1 MSVLVYAELDSG
13 RFKKATLEACSYG
26 VALASMRNS
35 DVAAIVIGECH
46 ESELF
51 QIVECGISKVFRVLD
66 SHLETFTTSKYISVI
81 QKIVRENG
89 FNTLITSQSYNS
101 KAITPGLSIRLKSA
115 FISGVIGLPRIEGG
129 KEIYQRMAYSGKG
142 IEEVSAL
149 LSDIVL
155 SVKTNSFGVNK
166 NKTGEL
172 NVIPFNFS
180 LSDDVND
187 ILPKEIIKT
196 SSTISLTDAEK
207 VVSGGRGLKGPENWG
222 MIEELAGLLGAAT
235 ACSKPVADVEW
246 RPHHEHVGQTGI
258 QISPDLYIAIGISG
272 AIQHLAGVNSSKVI
286 VVINKDSEAP
296 FFKSADYGIVG
307 DAFEVVPKLI
317 NAVKKM
323 KNSL

>member
-1 MSVLVYAELDSG
+1 
-13 RFKKATLEACSYG
+13 
-26 VALASMRNS
+26 
-35 DVAAIVIGECH
+35 
-46 ESELF
+46 
-51 QIVECGISKVFRVLD
+51 
-66 SHLETFTTSKYISVI
+66 
-81 QKIVRENG
+81 
-89 FNTLITSQSYNS
+89 
-101 KAITPGLSIRLKSA
+101 
-115 FISGVIGLPRIEGG
+115 
-129 KEIYQRMAYSGKG
+129 
-142 IEEVSAL
+142 

-180 LSDDVND
+180 LSDDVNY
-187 ILPKEIIKT
+187 IVPKEIIKT